1 MAKFSWPGHHCWSK
15 YERLFLIYRMKTY
28 QTIVNFN
35 KGLQL
40 MIIFIIDLH
49 FWFKSSHVEKT
60 QISIFLGQGQVNSS
74 AISY

>member
-1 MAKFSWPGHHCWSK
+1 
-15 YERLFLIYRMKTY
+15 MKTY

-49 FWFKSSHVEKT
+49 FWFKSSHIENT
-60 QISIFLGQGQVNSS
+60 QIAIFLGQGQVNSS